1 MSEASGHFKA
11 KNMMPFYVAL
21 FMMLFST
28 VLIRFVHPS
37 TRLCTTTSARQSTRR
52 STRTPARHSSPPST
66 KRNARPSK
74 NFKGFLLKRI
84 QPKPYF
90 SGTTPSLRRS
100 VRQPTRRR
108 TRKFA
113 KLSTTP
119 SSTQSVRPSTRPW
132 PRRNASWSELSQIF
146 NLKVLNETMTRYE
159 DVCKT
164 EYETAYDTVIEQKCE
179 TQYETEYTTE
189 FDTACET
196 VYETKCEVRSQT
208 NLSEP
213 AKYNFIGPPSPL
225 SRLCPQIYHS

>member
-1 MSEASGHFKA
+1 MSEASGRFKA

-21 FMMLFST
+21 FMMLFSS
-28 VLIRFVHPS
+28 VLIRFVPPS

-52 STRTPARHSSPPST
+52 STRTPARRSSPPST

-132 PRRNASWSELSQIF
+132 LRRSVSWSELSQIF
-146 NLKVLNETMTRYE
+146 NNRSWMKHWPGTRMFARRST
-159 DVCKT
+159 KLRT
-164 EYETAYDTVIEQKCE
+164 
-179 TQYETEYTTE
+179 TQWSSKNAKPSTRPNTL
-189 FDTACET
+189 
-196 VYETKCEVRSQT
+196 
-208 NLSEP
+208 LSLTPP
-213 AKYNFIGPPSPL
+213 AKLSMRPSV
-225 SRLCPQIYHS
+225 R

>member
-21 FMMLFST
+21 FMMLFSS
-28 VLIRFVHPS
+28 VLIRFVPPS

-100 VRQPTRRR
+100 VRQRTRRR

-132 PRRNASWSELSQIF
+132 LRRSVSWSELSQIF
-146 NLKVLNETMTRYE
+146 NNRSWMKHNN
-159 DVCKT
+159 
-164 EYETAYDTVIEQKCE
+164 Q
-179 TQYETEYTTE
+179 
-189 FDTACET
+189 
-196 VYETKCEVRSQT
+196 VRGCVQDGVRNCVRHSDR
-208 NLSEP
+208 
-213 AKYNFIGPPSPL
+213 AKMRNPVRDRIHYWVWH
-225 SRLCPQIYHS
+225 RLRNCLWDQVWGKIPNKLVGARKI